1 MKQEDRGNTKS
12 NTPNQVS
19 AHGRKQKA
27 SNSRSSRSRKS
38 KDRASKRKSHAKVNE
53 SSQPADASALK
64 RKKNERSKT
73 VPEKTRSSG
82 RCTRS
87 STSAVVAKS
96 TPKAKVSNASTKE
109 TYSYSD
115 MFLADDDEHDSDEN
129 VDVGDEDSEYA
140 PSDEETLNKLSKI
153 SKSRKGVS
161 SRTRRSSKAQLT
173 VSSDVEEGGST
184 DEDEAGESES
194 EEEDED
200 DEELGDSILIDHSG
214 VNGGMPIQLFE
225 DESNHIQR
233 DIYDFDAQ
241 SIISDKRVTSL
252 KKKIPTNAV
261 NRGTNVTSAS
271 RSTRRTASGK
281 GTSWGSNIYSALAAA
296 LKTRADLDAYSSF
309 LKSNVLNAGFDKFL
323 AEICKPSNQHANLFY
338 GASASLQS
346 LMSRIN
352 DHDKVVELLHAFVA
366 RPYDQ
371 LQHRIVYLIPI
382 IHQPLFGVAHMT
394 PISQHLETLSK
405 DIDEELIIKP
415 AYILNQE
422 TNLLAIRSSVASD
435 FGVSNT
441 QYNFI
446 TGAGNLGRYM
456 PDIHQLIVP
465 SDLYQ
470 RLTELVA
477 LPPER
482 IYELALAR
490 VHQQDEEADIDI
502 SPLEPPNLQ
511 RIVLAINKEGQLIG
525 IAILDTWNSTEIPHN
540 RPKVPIDLI
549 NITSLSDKT
558 SCSVDQYGT
567 EEANRQTREEQVRE
581 VLDNIIDWV
590 VLKSD
595 PKDYSSL
602 AKRGNKQES
611 SPLGPVRFI
620 DAFIVKPNGRRDTLL
635 LVAHPVS
642 CHPSENAVENDNFF
656 VYSVVDESKFCL
668 EKHGFMPELSIALDG
683 VHTVDPED
691 ILEDKSLLVVPD
703 LLFDTLRK
711 VMLRELASSSSTAAA
726 AAAVVASSRPDTTTL
741 PLTSTGPAAVIHC
754 TKFVILD
761 RQRRVP
767 LAIAFDS
774 PVRLTLQVADDKLG
788 LHPHGEAASVNF
800 DQITPSELKSYE
812 SSFKPTSAEYR
823 LVAINGLLY
832 GLQIDDQRVIRR
844 IIEIVPARYDSIYP
858 HTGNPS
864 LCAQSISAAHKSC
877 PSNVRIVNDETNSS
891 TVLPAF
897 YYPHYEQTKLCSV
910 VSGFT
915 DHLCSLFFELPVS
928 VSLYDVVLRM
938 AQKYMPEI
946 LARQHIEAAEAA
958 AYAEAAANPHA
969 PPPSPV
975 PLPEHWGVC
984 CLCAKELRSPN
995 GLLDHEMRHL
1005 GLSRFRCGVHNVSFL
1020 DRRSWQ
1026 VHMNEHH
1033 ACPRSG
1039 PLSVLLRPNPVNQN
1053 DSGSDQEE
1061 EEDELVEQ
1069 DTVPGSGLLAGL
1081 ANVFNTN
1088 LLIGRMEAPQCE
1100 KCSDYFPSAEVLA
1113 QHLDFCDGVSFSLR
1127 TPLSR
1132 IGSGVPKPILADDSY
1147 TRSGDDATVEA
1158 SGPNADEV
1166 TSDSK
1171 DDSCVCG
1178 VCGTQVN
1185 SRDKILRHFTVYHLQ
1200 CILCNNILRSMEEL
1214 SDHYHTHIKT
1224 DAPNALEEFENEEA
1238 ELLKIDP
1245 DKEVNLKDAINKKS
1259 ANKLM
1264 TCDICTEFYG
1274 TKFNYYFHQWAEH
1287 GVVHPGDGVSE
1298 NMLHM
1303 LTQTRHLRQRVDKED
1318 LSSLGIRKMKCKLC
1332 GFVVRC
1338 SGKDYVQHLSEKHN
1352 INTTLEDI
1360 CRICADVFESPE
1372 DLSAH
1377 LGEIHFPTGEFAN
1390 AGVQTIFRC
1399 THCEFWGFNKGLLRH
1414 SREVHDD
1421 PCPSI
1426 YECIH
1431 CYERFTDK
1439 RVWRAHMDKHNEGY
1453 SHRCMECGRAFR
1465 LRPSLLHHMRC
1476 HHGDDQGPATCEYCG
1491 LIYPKRSSLRY
1502 HIFRMHNQELA
1513 HECFMCQR
1521 RFRLETELRRHV
1533 KEMHSG
1539 AVKCEIC
1546 HKVCANLRC
1555 YAQHRQK
1562 HFRTRIYQCTDCQ
1575 TTFKS
1580 KLAMKRHIR
1589 VEHLQLGPEKFECQ
1603 ICGKIVT
1610 QIGMHML
1617 IHKEARFECEYC
1629 NKRFTKAAYY
1639 NEHLRIHRGEQPFE
1653 CHICRKRF
1661 NKKSNLNVHLKFHE
1675 KHRDEEGNYLELKPR
1690 GRISTMFGDALMSPS
1705 DRAARQAAAAR
1716 SMNSII
1722 YVPKVD
1728 VAVGSDFPGAFNC
1741 TGPAGAAAEAAS
1753 RVVELY
1759 GLDNNNNND
1768 DHHHHNNNNIINMNH
1783 TNSNNFIP
1791 ESINLNDDFCNT
1803 EPSVKKQRLT

>member
-1 MKQEDRGNTKS
+1 MKQEDRGNAKC
-12 NTPNQVS
+12 NTSNQVS
-19 AHGRKQKA
+19 ARRKQKG
-27 SNSRSSRSRKS
+27 SKSRSGRSRKCR
-38 KDRASKRKSHAKVNE
+38 DRASKRKSQTKANE
-53 SSQPADASALK
+53 SSRTASNSVTPK
-64 RKKNERSKT
+64 RKKNERPK
-73 VPEKTRSSG
+73 VIPEKTRSSE
-82 RCTRS
+82 RLTRS
-87 STSAVVAKS
+87 STSAAAVSKS
-96 TPKAKVSNASTKE
+96 TPKTKASHNNTSRKE
-109 TYSYSD
+109 TYSYND
-115 MFLADDDEHDSDEN
+115 LFLADDEQEDLDEN
-129 VDVGDEDSEYA
+129 VDAGDEDSEYA
-140 PSDEETLNKLSKI
+140 PSDEETFNRLSKMP
-153 SKSRKGVS
+153 KTRKGVS
-161 SRTRRSSKAQLT
+161 SRTRRHSKIQLP
-173 VSSDVEEGGST
+173 SASEAEEGGST
-184 DEDEAGESES
+184 EEDEAGESES

-200 DEELGDSILIDHSG
+200 DEELGDSILMNHSG
-214 VNGGMPIQLFE
+214 INGGLPLQLFE
-225 DESNHIQR
+225 DENNRMQR

-241 SIISDKRVTSL
+241 SIISDKRATSL
-252 KKKIPTNAV
+252 KKRMSTTNAV
-261 NRGTNVTSAS
+261 NRSVNTTAGS

-309 LKSNVLNAGFDKFL
+309 LKSNILNASYDKFL
-323 AEICKPSNQHANLFY
+323 AEVCKPSNQHANLFY

-352 DHDKVVELLHAFVA
+352 DHDKVVELLHAFVS
-366 RPYDQ
+366 RPYDE
-371 LQHRIVYLIPI
+371 LQHRIIYLLLI
-382 IHQPLFGVAHMT
+382 IHQPLFGVSHMT
-394 PISQHLETLSK
+394 PITQHLETLSK
-405 DIDEELIIKP
+405 NIDEELIIKP
-415 AYILNQE
+415 GYILNQE

-456 PDIHQLIVP
+456 PDINQLIVP

-470 RLTELVA
+470 KLTELVA

-490 VHQQDEEADIDI
+490 VHQQEDEADIDI

-511 RIVLAINKEGQLIG
+511 RIVLAINKDGNLVG
-525 IAILDTWNSTEIPHN
+525 IALLDTWNSTDILHN
-540 RPKVPIDLI
+540 RPKIPIDLI
-549 NITSLSDKT
+549 NVTSLSNNT
-558 SCSVDQYGT
+558 CSVNQNGVDT
-567 EEANRQTREEQVRE
+567 EVSNRQIREEQVRE

-595 PKDYSSL
+595 PKDHASSS
-602 AKRGNKQES
+602 KRMNNKQQS
-611 SPLGPVRFI
+611 SIIGPIRFV

-635 LVAHPVS
+635 LVAHPVN
-642 CHPSENAVENDNFF
+642 CHPSENAVESDNFF

-726 AAAVVASSRPDTTTL
+726 AAAVVASSRQDSTTL
-741 PLTSTGPAAVIHC
+741 SLTSTGPAAVIHC

-774 PVRLTLQVADDKLG
+774 PVRLTLQVQDDKLG
-788 LHPHGEAASVNF
+788 VHPHGEAASINF

-844 IIEIVPARYDSIYP
+844 IIEIVPARYDSIFP

-897 YYPHYEQTKLCSV
+897 YYPHYEQTKLCNV

-915 DHLCSLFFELPVS
+915 DQLCSLFFELPVS
-928 VSLYDVVLRM
+928 ISLYDVVLRM

-1026 VHMNEHH
+1026 SHMNEQH

-1039 PLSVLLRPNPVNQN
+1039 PLSVLLRPNPVNQT
-1053 DSGSDQEE
+1053 DSGSDQDE

-1081 ANVFNTN
+1081 ANVFNTS
-1088 LLIGRMEAPQCE
+1088 LLVGRMEAPQCE

-1113 QHLDFCDGVSFSLR
+1113 QHLDFCDGISFSLR

-1132 IGSGVPKPILADDSY
+1132 ATSGVPKPILGDDSCA
-1147 TRSGDDATVEA
+1147 RSGDDASMEA
-1158 SGPNADEV
+1158 SVQNVDET
-1166 TSDSK
+1166 TSDVR
-1171 DDSCVCG
+1171 DDACVCG
-1178 VCGTQVN
+1178 ICGTQVN

-1200 CILCNNILRSMEEL
+1200 CILCNNVLRSMEEL
-1214 SDHYHTHIKT
+1214 SDHYHTHLKT
-1224 DAPNALEEFENEEA
+1224 DAPNALEESENEESDII
-1238 ELLKIDP
+1238 KSDP
-1245 DKEVNLKDAINKKS
+1245 DKESVPKVGVNKKS
-1259 ANKLM
+1259 PTKLM

-1287 GVVHPGDGVSE
+1287 GVVHPGEGMSE
-1298 NMLHM
+1298 NMLQM
-1303 LTQTRHLRQRVDKED
+1303 LTHARHLRHRVDKDD
-1318 LSSLGIRKMKCKLC
+1318 LSSIGIRKMKCKLC
-1332 GFVVRC
+1332 GFIVRC

-1352 INTTLEDI
+1352 INTTIEDI

-1372 DLSAH
+1372 DLSSH
-1377 LGEIHFPTGEFAN
+1377 LGEVHFPTGEFTN

-1421 PCPSI
+1421 PFPSI
-1426 YECIH
+1426 YECMH

-1675 KHRDEEGNYLELKPR
+1675 KHRDDEGNYLELKPR

-1705 DRAARQAAAAR
+1705 DRAARQAAAR
-1716 SMNSII
+1716 SGNPVI

-1753 RVVELY
+1753 RVAELY
-1759 GLDNNNNND
+1759 GLNGVDAT
-1768 DHHHHNNNNIINMNH
+1768 NH
-1783 TNSNNFIP
+1783 TNSNDFILEP
-1791 ESINLNDDFCNT
+1791 VSIDDMSRI
-1803 EPSVKKQRLT
+1803 EPLLKKQRLI

>member
-1 MKQEDRGNTKS
+1 
-12 NTPNQVS
+12 
-19 AHGRKQKA
+19 
-27 SNSRSSRSRKS
+27 
-38 KDRASKRKSHAKVNE
+38 
-53 SSQPADASALK
+53 
-64 RKKNERSKT
+64 
-73 VPEKTRSSG
+73 
-82 RCTRS
+82 
-87 STSAVVAKS
+87 
-96 TPKAKVSNASTKE
+96 
-109 TYSYSD
+109 
-115 MFLADDDEHDSDEN
+115 
-129 VDVGDEDSEYA
+129 
-140 PSDEETLNKLSKI
+140 
-153 SKSRKGVS
+153 
-161 SRTRRSSKAQLT
+161 
-173 VSSDVEEGGST
+173 
-184 DEDEAGESES
+184 
-194 EEEDED
+194 
-200 DEELGDSILIDHSG
+200 
-214 VNGGMPIQLFE
+214 
-225 DESNHIQR
+225 
-233 DIYDFDAQ
+233 
-241 SIISDKRVTSL
+241 
-252 KKKIPTNAV
+252 
-261 NRGTNVTSAS
+261 
-271 RSTRRTASGK
+271 
-281 GTSWGSNIYSALAAA
+281 
-296 LKTRADLDAYSSF
+296 
-309 LKSNVLNAGFDKFL
+309 
-323 AEICKPSNQHANLFY
+323 
-338 GASASLQS
+338 
-346 LMSRIN
+346 MSRIN
-352 DHDKVVELLHAFVA
+352 DHDKVVELLHAFVSHS
-366 RPYDQ
+366 YDQ
-371 LQHRIVYLIPI
+371 LQHRIVYLVPI
-382 IHQPLFGVAHMT
+382 VHQPLFGVSHMT
-394 PISQHLETLSK
+394 PISQHLEALVK
-405 DIDEELIIKP
+405 NIDEEMVIKP

-456 PDIHQLIVP
+456 PDISQLIVP

-470 RLTELVA
+470 KLTELIA

-490 VHQQDEEADIDI
+490 VHQQEDEADIDI

-511 RIVLAINKEGQLIG
+511 RIVLAINKEGNLVG
-525 IAILDTWNSTEIPHN
+525 IAVLDTWNRNDVPHS
-540 RPKVPIDLI
+540 RPKVPIDLF
-549 NITSLSDKT
+549 NISALSDST
-558 SCSVDQYGT
+558 CLVNQNGT
-567 EEANRQTREEQVRE
+567 VEVNCKAREEQVRE

-602 AKRGNKQES
+602 SKRVTRQES
-611 SPLGPVRFI
+611 SVLGPVRFV
-620 DAFIVKPNGRRDTLL
+620 DAFVVKPNGRRDTLL
-635 LVAHPVS
+635 LVAHPVN

-726 AAAVVASSRPDTTTL
+726 AAAVVASSRSDAATL

-788 LHPHGEAASVNF
+788 VHPHGEAASVNF

-844 IIEIVPARYDSIYP
+844 IIEIVPARFDSIYP

-864 LCAQSISAAHKSC
+864 LCAQSISASCKSC

-897 YYPHYEQTKLCSV
+897 YYPHYEQNKLCAV

-915 DHLCSLFFELPVS
+915 DQLCSLFFDLPIS
-928 VSLYDVVLRM
+928 ISLYDVVLRM

-1020 DRRSWQ
+1020 ERRSWQ
-1026 VHMNEHH
+1026 AHMNEHH

-1053 DSGSDQEE
+1053 DSGSEQD
-1061 EEDELVEQ
+1061 EEDDEAVEQ
-1069 DTVPGSGLLAGL
+1069 DTIPGSGLLVGL
-1081 ANVFNTN
+1081 ANVFNTG
-1088 LLIGRMEAPQCE
+1088 LLAGRMEAPQCE
-1100 KCSDYFPSAEVLA
+1100 KCGDYFPAAEVLA

-1132 IGSGVPKPILADDSY
+1132 TVGGVAKPLLAEDSY
-1147 TRSGDDATVEA
+1147 LRSGDDVSMEA
-1158 SGPNADEV
+1158 SVLNADDT
-1166 TSDSK
+1166 TSDAK
-1171 DDSCVCG
+1171 DDACVCG
-1178 VCGTQVN
+1178 ICGTQVS

-1200 CILCNNILRSMEEL
+1200 CILCNKVLRSMEEL
-1214 SDHYHTHIKT
+1214 SGHYYTHIKT
-1224 DAPNALEEFENEEA
+1224 DAPNALEESDGEVFTA
-1238 ELLKIDP
+1238 LKNDP
-1245 DKEVNLKDAINKKS
+1245 DEELISKAGANKKPS
-1259 ANKLM
+1259 NKLM

-1287 GVVHPGDGVSE
+1287 GVVHPGDGTSQG
-1298 NMLHM
+1298 MLQM
-1303 LTQTRHLRQRVDKED
+1303 LTQTRQFRQRVDKDD
-1318 LSSLGIRKMKCKLC
+1318 LASMGVRKMKL
-1332 GFVVRC
+1332 R
-1338 SGKDYVQHLSEKHN
+1338 KHN
-1352 INTTLEDI
+1352 ISTTLEDI

-1372 DLSAH
+1372 DLSVH
-1377 LGEIHFPTGEFAN
+1377 LGEVHFPTGEFGN

-1399 THCEFWGFNKGLLRH
+1399 THCDFWGFNKGVLRH
-1414 SREVHDD
+1414 AREVHDD
-1421 PCPSI
+1421 PSPSI
-1426 YECIH
+1426 YECMH
-1431 CYERFTDK
+1431 CYERFSDK

-1661 NKKSNLNVHLKFHE
+1661 NKKSNLNVHVKFHE

-1705 DRAARQAAAAR
+1705 DRAARQAAARAG
-1716 SMNSII
+1716 NPAI

-1753 RVVELY
+1753 RVAELY
-1759 GLDNNNNND
+1759 GLDGIDANHANSADFILEPVGLD
-1768 DHHHHNNNNIINMNH
+1768 D
-1783 TNSNNFIP
+1783 
-1791 ESINLNDDFCNT
+1791 LARV
-1803 EPSVKKQRLT
+1803 EPLLKKQRLM

>member
-1 MKQEDRGNTKS
+1 MKLEDCGS
-12 NTPNQVS
+12 D
-19 AHGRKQKA
+19 RKQRA
-27 SNSRSSRSRKS
+27 SSSSKSTRSRKS
-38 KDRASKRKSHAKVNE
+38 QERVSTRKSQTKSNE
-53 SSQPADASALK
+53 SSQPIETPASK
-64 RKKNERSKT
+64 RKRGGDKSKP
-73 VPEKTRSSG
+73 VPVATPTRSSS
-82 RCTRS
+82 RLRRS
-87 STSAVVAKS
+87 TASANTTDEKS
-96 TPKAKVSNASTKE
+96 TPKTKSPNE
-109 TYSYSD
+109 LKKEKFTYSD
-115 MFLADDDEHDSDEN
+115 LFVTDDVDGDDQDLDEN
-129 VDVGDEDSEYA
+129 VDAGDEDSEYA
-140 PSDEETLNKLSKI
+140 PSDEETLHRLSKV
-153 SKSRKGVS
+153 SKTRKGVS
-161 SRTRRSSKAQLT
+161 SRTRRHSKAQLT
-173 VSSDVEEGGST
+173 TPASEPEDDGGST
-184 DEDEAGESES
+184 DEDEAGESET
-194 EEEDED
+194 EEDDDED
-200 DEELGDSILIDHSG
+200 DEELGDSVLINHSG
-214 VNGGMPIQLFE
+214 SVNGGMQLFE
-225 DESNHIQR
+225 DEASQIQK

-241 SIISDKRVTSL
+241 SIISDKRVSTM
-252 KKKIPTNAV
+252 KKRIATNTV
-261 NRGTNVTSAS
+261 NHRNMNVSTG
-271 RSTRRTASGK
+271 RSTRRTSAGK

-309 LKSNVLNAGFDKFL
+309 LKLNVLNAGFDKFL

-352 DHDKVVELLHAFVA
+352 DHDKVVELLHAFVS

-371 LQHRIVYLIPI
+371 LQHRVVYLVPI
-382 IHQPLFGVAHMT
+382 IHQPLFGVSHMT
-394 PISQHLETLSK
+394 PISQHLESLVK
-405 DIDEELIIKP
+405 NIDEEMIIKP

-422 TNLLAIRSSVASD
+422 TNLLAIRSSVAND

-456 PDIHQLIVP
+456 PDINQLIVP

-470 RLTELVA
+470 RLTELIA

-490 VHQQDEEADIDI
+490 IHQQEDEVDIDI

-511 RIVLAINKEGQLIG
+511 RIVLAINKDGDLIG
-525 IAILDTWNSTEIPHN
+525 IAVLDAWNRTDVPHN
-540 RPKVPIDLI
+540 RPKVPIDLF
-549 NITSLSDKT
+549 NVNALSESISQVK
-558 SCSVDQYGT
+558 QNGT
-567 EEANRQTREEQVRE
+567 NETAAAVVNHQTIEEQVRD
-581 VLDNIIDWV
+581 VLDNMIDWV

-595 PKDYSSL
+595 PKEYSSST
-602 AKRGNKQES
+602 KRVTRQES
-611 SPLGPVRFI
+611 SILGPIRFL
-620 DAFIVKPNGRRDTLL
+620 DAFVVKPNGRRDTLL
-635 LVAHPVS
+635 LVAHPAN
-642 CHPSENAVENDNFF
+642 CYPSESSTSNSDTADSDSYF
-656 VYSVVDESKFCL
+656 VYSLVDESKFCL

-683 VHTVDPED
+683 VHTIDPED

-726 AAAVVASSRPDTTTL
+726 AAAVVASTRPDTNTL

-767 LAIAFDS
+767 LAVAFDS

-788 LHPHGEAASVNF
+788 IHPHGEAASVNF
-800 DQITPSELKSYE
+800 DQVTPAELKSYE
-812 SSFKPTSAEYR
+812 ASFKPTSAEYR

-844 IIEIVPARYDSIYP
+844 IVEIVPARFDSIFP
-858 HTGNPS
+858 HTRNPS
-864 LCAQSISAAHKSC
+864 LCAQSISAGCKSC

-897 YYPHYEQTKLCSV
+897 YYPHYEQNKLCNV

-915 DHLCSLFFELPVS
+915 DQLCSLFFDLPVC

-938 AQKYMPEI
+938 AQKHMPEI
-946 LARQHIEAAEAA
+946 LAKQHIEAAEAA

-1005 GLSRFRCGVHNVSFL
+1005 GLSRFRCGVHNVSFI

-1026 VHMNEHH
+1026 LHMNEHH

-1039 PLSVLLRPNPVNQN
+1039 HLSVLLRPNPVVNQN
-1053 DSGSDQEE
+1053 DSGSEQDDEE
-1061 EEDELVEQ
+1061 EEAAEQ
-1069 DTVPGSGLLAGL
+1069 DTNAPGSGLLAGL
-1081 ANVFNTN
+1081 ANVFNTG
-1088 LLIGRMEAPQCE
+1088 LVGRMEAPQCE
-1100 KCSDYFPSAEVLA
+1100 RCGDYFPAAEVLA

-1132 IGSGVPKPILADDSY
+1132 TAGGSSGKPLLIEDSNAI
-1147 TRSGDDATVEA
+1147 SGDDVSMEATNVT
-1158 SGPNADEV
+1158 NADDT
-1166 TSDSK
+1166 TSDAK
-1171 DDSCVCG
+1171 EDACVCG
-1178 VCGTQVN
+1178 VCGIQVP

-1200 CILCNNILRSMEEL
+1200 CVLCNKVLRSMEEL
-1214 SDHYHTHIKT
+1214 SGHYHTHIKT
-1224 DAPNALEEFENEEA
+1224 DAPNALEESDTEQTNVVEGETNQETA
-1238 ELLKIDP
+1238 K
-1245 DKEVNLKDAINKKS
+1245 VSVNKKS
-1259 ANKLM
+1259 SKKLM

-1274 TKFNYYFHQWAEH
+1274 TQYNYYFHQWAEH
-1287 GVVHPGDGVSE
+1287 GVVHPGGDGNSE
-1298 NMLHM
+1298 GIVQMI
-1303 LTQTRHLRQRVDKED
+1303 TQTRHFRQKVDKDD
-1318 LSSLGIRKMKCKLC
+1318 LSAIGIRKMKCKLC
-1332 GFVVRC
+1332 GLVVRC

-1352 INTTLEDI
+1352 VNTTLDDI

-1372 DLSAH
+1372 DLSTH
-1377 LGEIHFPTGEFAN
+1377 LGEIHFPTGEFGN

-1399 THCEFWGFNKGLLRH
+1399 THCDFWGFNKGVLRH
-1414 SREVHDD
+1414 AREIHDD
-1421 PCPSI
+1421 SSPSI
-1426 YECIH
+1426 YECVH
-1431 CYERFTDK
+1431 CYERFSDK

-1476 HHGDDQGPATCEYCG
+1476 HHGDDQGPATCEFCG
-1491 LIYPKRSSLRY
+1491 LIYPKQSSLRY
-1502 HIFRMHNQELA
+1502 HIFRMHNHELA

-1617 IHKEARFECEYC
+1617 IHKDARFECEYC
-1629 NKRFTKAAYY
+1629 NKKFTKTAYY

-1661 NKKSNLNVHLKFHE
+1661 NKKSNLNVHVKFHE

-1705 DRAARQAAAAR
+1705 DRAARQAAARAGNL
-1716 SMNSII
+1716 SI

-1728 VAVGSDFPGAFNC
+1728 AAVGSDFPGAFNC

-1753 RVVELY
+1753 RVAELY
-1759 GLDNNNNND
+1759 GLDGMD
-1768 DHHHHNNNNIINMNH
+1768 TNH
-1783 TNSNNFIP
+1783 TNASDNFILEP
-1791 ESINLNDDFCNT
+1791 ASISDLSEI
-1803 EPSVKKQRLT
+1803 EPLLKKQRML